1 MCNITLFQPDPAAAA
16 HSDMLQDRIRSA
28 IRDEGGSLSFA
39 RFMQMALYEPGL
51 GYYSAGLS
59 KFGSAGDF
67 VTAPEISPLFG
78 HCFARQISEIFSQ
91 LNNPVLLELGAGSGR
106 LACDLLRK
114 LEHLHQLPEH
124 YLILEVSADLR
135 QRQKQL
141 INAELPHLSDRVI
154 WLDRLPEKK
163 LNGVILAN
171 EVLDAMPVQL
181 FRIGESLEER
191 RVAIAHEQFCFINAA
206 ASDQLRK
213 SVQVVQEYLTE
224 PLPPGYISELNPH
237 LDAWFAG
244 LTDCLNRGV
253 ILCVDY
259 GYSCREYYHPQ
270 RNNGTLICHY
280 RHQVNDD
287 PFALIGLQ
295 DITASV
301 DFTAVAEAGVKND
314 LTLTGY
320 TSQAFFLMNS
330 GLLEIL
336 NEIQETDPDRYLKST
351 QEAKTLTLPGEMGER
366 FRVIAFA
373 QNFDQRLSGFH
384 NGDHRDRL

>member
-1 MCNITLFQPDPAAAA
+1 MRNSTLPSPDTAAVT
-16 HSDMLQDRIRSA
+16 HSQQLQDRIRTA
-28 IRDEGGSLSFA
+28 IRDEGGSISFA

-51 GYYSAGLS
+51 GYYSAGS
-59 KFGSAGDF
+59 NKFGPEGDF

-78 HCFARQISEIFSQ
+78 RCFARQISEIFSQ
-91 LNNPVLLELGAGSGR
+91 IDNPVLLELGAGSGR
-106 LACDLLRK
+106 LACDLLRE
-114 LEHLHQLPEH
+114 LEHLHQLPER

-135 QRQKQL
+135 QRQQQL
-141 INAELPHLSDRVI
+141 INAELPHLSNKVS
-154 WLDRLPEKK
+154 WLDRLPEEK

-171 EVLDAMPVQL
+171 EVLDAMPVQI

-191 RVAIAHEQFCFINAA
+191 RVAIAHDQFCFINAD

-213 SVQVVQEYLTE
+213 GYQAVQEYLTE

-237 LDAWFAG
+237 LNAWFAG
-244 LTDCLNRGV
+244 LSDSLNRGV
-253 ILCVDY
+253 IFCVDY

-295 DITASV
+295 DMTASV
-301 DFTAVAEAGVKND
+301 DFTATAEAGVKNG
-314 LTLTGY
+314 LMLAGY
-320 TSQAFFLMNS
+320 TNQTFFLMNC

-336 NEIQETDPDRYLKST
+336 NEIQASDPDRYLNSA

-366 FRVIAFA
+366 FKVIAFA
-373 QNFDQRLSGFH
+373 KNFDQLLTGFC